1 MKTIRVD
8 FVGFWPGFKKEDNF
22 IYNKLKLI
30 YNIQIVEKPD
40 YIFCSCFSNEYLK
53 YDCIR
58 IFYTGE
64 NISPDFNAY
73 DYAIGYD
80 YLQFEDRYVR
90 LPNYFITDA
99 YAADMVR
106 MQKKHLENENILD
119 IKEEFCSFVVS
130 KGTGYVDSRR
140 EEFFKLL
147 CRYKKVNSGGRF
159 LNNIGLP
166 EGVSDK
172 FLFQN
177 KHKFAIAFENVSH
190 NGYTT
195 EKIVQAFAAKT
206 VPIYW
211 GDPKISEVFNTAA
224 FIDCCQYQD
233 FDAVI
238 SFIRQIDQNDKLYMQ
253 MLNTPALLKQDCVI
267 QKEKEFEVFLYHIF
281 DQEYEHA
288 YRRDRTGYGRM
299 HCDNI
304 KKVEKIRQS
313 KLYRFLE
320 KKDVIFSKSW

>member
-1 MKTIRVD
+1 MKTIKID
-8 FVGFWPGFKKEDNF
+8 FVGFWPEFNKQDNF
-22 IYNKLKLI
+22 IYNKLKCK
-30 YNIQIVEKPD
+30 YNVQISENPD
-40 YIFCSCFSNEYLK
+40 YVISSCFSSEYLK

-64 NISPDFNAY
+64 NISPDFNVF

-80 YLQFEDRYVR
+80 YLQFEDRYMR
-90 LPNYFITDA
+90 LPNYFITDT
-99 YAADMVR
+99 YADDMVR
-106 MQKKHLENENILD
+106 MQEKHLYNENILD
-119 IKEEFCSFVVS
+119 TKEEFCSFVVS
-130 KGTGYVDSRR
+130 KGEGYVDPRR

-172 FLFQN
+172 FSFQK

-211 GDPKISEVFNTAA
+211 GDPKISEVFNKAA
-224 FIDCCQYQD
+224 FIDCSQYKD
-233 FDAVI
+233 FDTVI
-238 SFIRQIDQNDKLYMQ
+238 SFIRKLDQDDKLYLK
-253 MLNTPALLKQDCVI
+253 MLNTPALLKEGYVI
-267 QKEKEFEVFLYHIF
+267 QKEKEFEAFLYHIF

-299 HCDNI
+299 HCDNM
-304 KKVEKIRQS
+304 KKTEKMRQS

-320 KKDVIFSKSW
+320 KKNVI